1 MLRAEL
7 CASANGAE
15 LKLSLPFDS
24 ARTRG
29 ILLDIEGTTTPID
42 FVTGTLF
49 PFASAHVEEFL
60 SAHMEDR
67 EIRALVDELRQH
79 RQEDAQRDASLRG
92 WRDQTS
98 ADRVRSAVSYAR
110 WLIARDSKISLLKA
124 LQGKIWEAGYRSG
137 ELRGAVYP
145 DVAPALARWRAQGR
159 RLAIFSSGSV
169 LAQKLLFA
177 FSAAGDLTAFLDG
190 FFDTTTGPKREAGSY
205 RRIAA
210 ELGIANSEALFL
222 SDVTAE
228 LDAARAADMQTAL
241 ALRPGAPTPAA
252 SSHPTVRSF
261 DEVFP

>member
-7 CASANGAE
+7 SAGANRAE
-15 LKLSLPFDS
+15 LNLSLPFDS
-24 ARTRG
+24 ARTRA

-42 FVTGTLF
+42 FVYNTLF

-60 SAHMEDR
+60 GAHIEDN
-67 EIRALVDELRQH
+67 EICALVDELRQFQQ
-79 RQEDAQRDASLRG
+79 RDAQRGASVPT
-92 WRDQTS
+92 WRDGTS
-98 ADRVRSAVSYAR
+98 ADHVHSAASYVR
-110 WLIARDSKISLLKA
+110 WLIARDSKITPLKA

-137 ELRGAVYP
+137 ELRGTVYP

-177 FSAAGDLTAFLDG
+177 FSTAGNLTALLDG
-190 FFDTTTGPKREAGSY
+190 FFDTTTGPKHEVGSY

-210 ELGIANSEALFL
+210 GLGVANSEVLFL
-222 SDVTAE
+222 SDVTTE
-228 LDAARAADMQTAL
+228 LDAARATGMQTAL
-241 ALRPGAPTPAA
+241 AWRSGAPMSTA
-252 SSHPTVRSF
+252 SSHPSIRSF

>member
-7 CASANGAE
+7 FASANDAE
-15 LKLSLPFDS
+15 LTLSLYFDS

-42 FVTGTLF
+42 FVYNILF

-60 SAHMEDR
+60 SAHIENN

-79 RQEDAQRDASLRG
+79 QQGDAQRDATVST
-92 WRDQTS
+92 WRDETS
-98 ADRVRSAVSYAR
+98 ADRGHSTASYMR
-110 WLIARDSKISLLKA
+110 WLIARDRKISPLKA

-145 DVAPALARWRAQGR
+145 DVAPALTRWRAQGR
-159 RLAIFSSGSV
+159 RLAIFSSGSA
-169 LAQKLLFA
+169 LAQELLFA
-177 FSAAGDLTAFLDG
+177 FSTAGDLTVFLDR

-210 ELGIANSEALFL
+210 ELGIANSEVLFL